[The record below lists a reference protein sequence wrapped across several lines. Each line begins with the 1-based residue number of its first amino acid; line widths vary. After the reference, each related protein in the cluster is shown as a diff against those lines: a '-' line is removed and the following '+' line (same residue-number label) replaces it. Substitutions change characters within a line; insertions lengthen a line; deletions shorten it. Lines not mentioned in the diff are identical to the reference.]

1 MKREAWIEDQER
13 ELEWDGFQAARPR
26 CMDCGE
32 PILAAKY
39 LPREESG
46 SAGFLCPR
54 CVRERMV
61 ATEDCA

>member
-32 PILAAKY
+32 PILAAKC
-39 LPREESG
+39 LPMEESG

>member
-32 PILAAKY
+32 PILAAKCM
-39 LPREESG
+39 PMEESG
-46 SAGFLCPR
+46 SAG
-54 CVRERMV
+54 
-61 ATEDCA
+61 